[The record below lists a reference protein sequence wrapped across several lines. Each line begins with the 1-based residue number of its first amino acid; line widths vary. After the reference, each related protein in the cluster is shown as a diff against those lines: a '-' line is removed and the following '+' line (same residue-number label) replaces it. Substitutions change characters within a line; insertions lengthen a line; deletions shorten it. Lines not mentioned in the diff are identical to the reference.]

1 MSDKVKGK
9 DHEMDIFGDDEVELD
24 AEELEGIVVDD
35 ADEDDE
41 DEDVSVKDVVVSK
54 PAKNQLALGGGLNLD
69 FSGFGSLPGVV
80 CGDIGLTV
88 SRVPVERA
96 KFTKDSRALIHIVTN
111 KVVAIKTHYREGL
124 GNYLC
129 FGGECCEHDGLA
141 RVKYLFPID
150 VYDTNKKGK
159 PVSAELQH
167 RVLSVGSDQYEDI
180 MTLQELNGD
189 ITGYDIL
196 VSCKDEQY
204 QKLSFQLAGDARC
217 ANSPQWKESF
227 KEGCKFWADN
237 FKHIVKSSARVVTR
251 TEFLKDLNENVG
263 AQVTDEVD
271 FDKVF
276 DD

>member
-1 MSDKVKGK
+1 MSEKVKGK
-9 DHEMDIFGDDEVELD
+9 DQEMDIFGDDEVELD
-24 AEELEGIVVDD
+24 ADELEGVIDDSDDEAESVGDIVV
-35 ADEDDE
+35 
-41 DEDVSVKDVVVSK
+41 SQ
-54 PAKNQLALGGGLNLD
+54 PANNQLTLGGGLNLD

-96 KFTKDSRALIHIVTN
+96 KFTKDSRALIHVVTS

-189 ITGYDIL
+189 ITAFDIL

-204 QKLSFQLAGDARC
+204 QKLSFQLAGNARC
-217 ANSPQWKESF
+217 VSAPQWKESY
-227 KEGCKFWADN
+227 KEACKFWGDN

-251 TEFLKDLNENVG
+251 TEFLKDISENVG
-263 AQVTDEVD
+263 ATVTDDVD

-276 DD
+276 ED

>member
-1 MSDKVKGK
+1 MSEKVKGM
-9 DHEMDIFGDDEVELD
+9 DQNDDIFGDEIELD
-24 AEELEGIVVDD
+24 AEELEGVVDGV
-35 ADEDDE
+35 DDKATAVE
-41 DEDVSVKDVVVSK
+41 GIVAST
-54 PAKNQLALGGGLNLD
+54 PANNQLALGGGLDLD

-96 KFTKDSRALIHIVTN
+96 KFTKDSRALIHIVTS

-124 GNYLC
+124 GSYLC
-129 FGGECCEHDGLA
+129 FGGECCEYDGLA

-167 RVLSVGSDQYEDI
+167 RVLSVGADQYEDI
-180 MTLQELNGD
+180 MTLQELNGNV
-189 ITGYDIL
+189 TGFDIL

-204 QKLSFQLAGDARC
+204 QKLSFQLAGPARC
-217 ANSPQWKESF
+217 INNQQWKGSYA
-227 KEGCKFWADN
+227 EGVKFWSDN

-251 TEFLKDLNENVG
+251 SEFLKDINENVG
-263 AQVTDEVD
+263 AQITDDVD

-276 DD
+276 ED

>member
-1 MSDKVKGK
+1 MSEKVKGK
-9 DHEMDIFGDDEVELD
+9 DQVEDIFGDDEVELD
-24 AEELEGIVVDD
+24 AEELEGVIDD
-35 ADEDDE
+35 TDEE
-41 DEDVSVKDVVVSK
+41 EAVAVKGVVVSK
-54 PAKNQLALGGGLNLD
+54 PSDNQLTLGGGLNLD

-96 KFTKDSRALIHIVTN
+96 KFTKDSRALIHIVTS

-129 FGGECCEHDGLA
+129 FGGECCEYDGLA

-167 RVLSVGSDQYEDI
+167 RVLSVGADQYEDI

-189 ITGYDIL
+189 VTGLDIL

-204 QKLSFQLAGDARC
+204 QKLSFQVAGPARC
-217 ANSPQWKESF
+217 INNAQWKDSYR
-227 KEGCKFWADN
+227 EGCKFWGDN

-251 TEFLKDLNENVG
+251 NEFLKDVSENVG
-263 AQVTDEVD
+263 ANATDDVD

-276 DD
+276 ED